1 MAEAD
6 INQAVAKM
14 MESLDKGTFRPL
26 QVRTWRHL
34 EEHLTELSCLIQRN
48 AYVCSVKCFDNKD
61 VSAEQLQ
68 HCIERCQQPMAQVQ
82 NYMSQEMQTFQNRL
96 QRCAME
102 CQDRAKDSLS
112 SQPSESQI
120 SAAQAGMEKCV
131 SKCVDGHIKLLPT
144 LKKRIEDT
152 VSSAAH

>member
-26 QVRTWRHL
+26 
-34 EEHLTELSCLIQRN
+34 
-48 AYVCSVKCFDNKD
+48 
-61 VSAEQLQ
+61 
-68 HCIERCQQPMAQVQ
+68 
-82 NYMSQEMQTFQNRL
+82 QNRL